1 MLCVFRRLGR
11 RDELSIFDL
20 IRIVVLGTEKFHF
33 FGDKIFI
40 Q

>member
-1 MLCVFRRLGR
+1 MLL
-11 RDELSIFDL
+11 LSGAWVEETNCQSFDL